1 MEEKIYSA
9 NLQSGASQK
18 TLLAEGVVTPDGIAV
33 DWVHSRLYWTDTGA
47 NTISAADFDGQNRI
61 LLIKD
66 SVEEPRAIVLHPG
79 KG

>member
-1 MEEKIYSA
+1 M
-9 NLQSGASQK
+9 
-18 TLLAEGVVTPDGIAV
+18 